1 MKIGQVKTW
10 LDQGPVIL
18 LDQCK
23 IPDPVR
29 IEDREVYMNDP
40 HAWPSEIGLTVKLLE
55 TNEILDVHEETL
67 S

>member
-10 LDQGPVIL
+10 LDQGPAIL

-23 IPDPVR
+23 IPDPVSL
-29 IEDREVYMNDP
+29 EDEEAYMNDP
-40 HAWPSEIGLTVKLLE
+40 SAWPSEIGWTVKLLE

>member
-1 MKIGQVKTW
+1 MKIGQVREW

-18 LDQCK
+18 LDQCR
-23 IPDPVR
+23 ILDP
-29 IEDREVYMNDP
+29 INLEDREAYMNDP
-40 HAWPSEIGLTVKLLE
+40 HAWPSEIGWTIKILG